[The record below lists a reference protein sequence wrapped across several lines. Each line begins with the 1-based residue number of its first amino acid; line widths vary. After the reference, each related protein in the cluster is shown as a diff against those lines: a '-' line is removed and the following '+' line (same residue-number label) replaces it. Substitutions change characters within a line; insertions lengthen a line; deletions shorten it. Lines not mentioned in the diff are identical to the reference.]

1 MSAEKWFEYLEKVH
15 ETTRHLNPGPT
26 SRERVRVAILDTGVY
41 FEHPKFKKATS
52 LSVLQ
57 KDRCRGFPSQ
67 LNAIACLDK
76 NGHGTHCA
84 SVLLR
89 TAPNIDLYVA
99 RVFDDAGKVV
109 PEDNFEGIVDV
120 RSRYSAL

>member
-1 MSAEKWFEYLEKVH
+1 M
-15 ETTRHLNPGPT
+15 
-26 SRERVRVAILDTGVY
+26 AILDTGVY
-41 FEHPKFKKATS
+41 FEHPNFEKART
-52 LSVLQ
+52 LDVLQ

-67 LNAIACLDK
+67 LEAIACQDK

-99 RVFDDAGKVV
+99 RVFDDSGRVV
-109 PEDNFEGIVDV
+109 PEDNYEGIVSV
-120 RSRYSAL
+120 RARFSAL